1 LTREH
6 IRLIRETAPAVLQ
19 LAGPMSQLFYGR
31 LFELSPDLRPMFRGD
46 IRAQGKKFTDMLGS
60 LVEGID
66 HLDSAAQGLR
76 EMGQRHAGYGVK
88 PEHYSVVGGAFLW
101 TLSQTLESDFSP
113 EVRQAWTAL
122 IEEIAT
128 AMQSQVRGTSAS

>member
-1 LTREH
+1 
-6 IRLIRETAPAVLQ
+6 
-19 LAGPMSQLFYGR
+19 
-31 LFELSPDLRPMFRGD
+31 MFRGD
-46 IRAQGKKFTDMLGS
+46 IRAQGRKFTDMLGS